1 MAGGG
6 TPFPCQL
13 EDCQAS
19 GSSSVNS
26 LSVKFGKNRLK
37 VDRRPYLAL
46 SGGLWVLQ
54 VEHKIFAAG
63 EELSR
68 EYFFSITNLIS
79 CMQTCI
85 CSHSRPY
92 QKCACMLV
100 LDVAS
105 SLFSILPLLRGFIA
119 QNTTS
124 VVLHNKNFL
133 FLSFFES
140 NLCAFLYVHANEFN
154 PSGSW

>member
-1 MAGGG
+1 MVRGG
-6 TPFPCQL
+6 TPFSCQL
-13 EDCQAS
+13 EDRQAS
-19 GSSSVNS
+19 GRSSVS
-26 LSVKFGKNRLK
+26 SVSVKFGKNRFK
-37 VDRRPYLAL
+37 VDCGPYLLL
-46 SGGLWVLQ
+46 SGRLWVLQ

-68 EYFFSITNLIS
+68 EYFFSITNFIS
-79 CMQTCI
+79 CMQTCSI

-105 SLFSILPLLRGFIA
+105 SLFSILPFLRGFIA
-119 QNTTS
+119 LNTS
-124 VVLHNKNFL
+124 VALHNKNFL